1 MTEETPVTA
10 EEIKAVIRPV
20 KAVLARLPE
29 NWQTEQAEKSLDTLR
44 DHAMRSIEGAPAPA
58 EVGKG

>member
-1 MTEETPVTA
+1 MDTIPTA

-29 NWQTEQAEKSLDTLR
+29 NWQTEQAERACDTLR
-44 DHAMRSIEGAPAPA
+44 DHALRSIEGAPAPA
-58 EVGKG
+58 EVSKS